1 MSRSTFGG
9 TVSAGGSA
17 VAGLLDF
24 TPPGVSAPAIDISNH
39 SAAWAAFAK
48 GGRKIPGTCSIE
60 MQEGGTDAGRDA
72 IIAAIGGDA
81 IAFVITP
88 AGAGAVAYTFNGL
101 VVDLSPGTNPLDGQ
115 GTISATVQ
123 PVGEVP

>member
-9 TVSAGGSA
+9 TVSAGGSI

-24 TPPGVSAPAIDISNH
+24 TPPGVSAPAIDVSNH
-39 SAAWAAFAK
+39 AAAWAAFAK
-48 GGRKIPGTCSIE
+48 GGRKIAGTCTVEI
-60 MQEGGTDAGRDA
+60 QEGGTDAGRDA

-88 AGAGAVAYTFNGL
+88 TGTGAVAYTFNGL
-101 VVDLSPGTNPLDGQ
+101 VVELAPGSNPLDGQ
-115 GTISATVQ
+115 GTITATIQ
-123 PVGEVP
+123 PVADVP

>member
-17 VAGLLDF
+17 VAGLIDF
-24 TPPGVSAPAIDISNH
+24 TPPGVTAPAVDVSNH
-39 SAAWAAFAK
+39 GAAWAAFAK
-48 GGRKIPGTCSIE
+48 GGRKIPGTCTIE

-88 AGAGAVAYTFNGL
+88 NGGTAYTFNGL
-101 VVDLSPGTNPLDGQ
+101 VIELSPGANPLDGQ
-115 GTISATVQ
+115 GTITATVQ

>member
-9 TVSAGGSA
+9 TVTAGGSA
-17 VAGLLDF
+17 VAGLIDF

-48 GGRKIPGTCSIE
+48 GGRKIAGTCTIE

-72 IIAAIGGDA
+72 IIAAIGADA

-88 AGAGAVAYTFNGL
+88 NGGTAYTFNGL
-101 VVDLSPGTNPLDGQ
+101 VVDLAPGSNPLDGQ

>member
-17 VAGLLDF
+17 VAGLIDF
-24 TPPGVSAPAIDISNH
+24 TPPGVTAPAVDVSNH
-39 SAAWAAFAK
+39 GTAWAQFSK
-48 GGRKIPGTCSIE
+48 GGRKIAGTCDII

-72 IIAAIGGDA
+72 IIAAVGGDA

-88 AGAGAVAYTFNGL
+88 NGGTAYSFNGL
-101 VVDLSPGTNPLDGQ
+101 VVGLAPGSNPIDGQ
-115 GTISATVQ
+115 GTITATVQ
-123 PVGEVP
+123 PVADVP

>member
-9 TVSAGGSA
+9 TVSAGGSS
-17 VAGLLDF
+17 VAGLIDF
-24 TPPGVSAPAIDISNH
+24 TPPGIDAPAVNVSNH
-39 SAAWAAFAK
+39 GSAWAKFAK
-48 GGRKIPGTCSIE
+48 GGRKVATTCTIE

-88 AGAGAVAYTFNGL
+88 NGGSAYSFNGL
-101 VVDLSPGTNPLDGQ
+101 VIGIAPSANPLDGQ
-115 GTISATVQ
+115 GTVTATVQ
-123 PVGEVP
+123 PVEDVP